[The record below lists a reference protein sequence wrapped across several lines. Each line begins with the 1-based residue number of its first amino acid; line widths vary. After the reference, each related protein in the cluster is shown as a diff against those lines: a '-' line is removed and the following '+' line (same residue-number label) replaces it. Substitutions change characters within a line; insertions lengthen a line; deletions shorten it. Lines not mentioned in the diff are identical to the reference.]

1 MAMAMA
7 DAHLRSSTSCVPS
20 HCPALVPALAT
31 LTSLRKCA
39 FHKPSFPSLV
49 FQSYCLGWASG
60 RGKTAASA
68 VPVTTSGSSIDI
80 KKCNEQ
86 ARDARLQHLE
96 AQALE
101 TLQKTVENF
110 EKPAFPC
117 ALIAGDV
124 VILDLL
130 HRIGAFS
137 DNKVKIIFIDT
148 FHLFPETYKFLSEV
162 EERYGF
168 KAHVFHA
175 ADVNNKEAYDAK
187 FGSDL
192 FITDIEEYDRI
203 CKVEPF
209 SRALKT
215 LEVDAMINGRRRDHG
230 AERAHLEV
238 FEEGKMVK
246 VQPLAYWEFRDC
258 WDYLTKYS
266 LPYHPLH
273 DQGFP
278 SIGDVQSTIPVPREK
293 WFEYAGE
300 RSGRFQGLTNPDGS
314 AKTECG
320 IHVGGR
326 T

>member
-7 DAHLRSSTSCVPS
+7 DLHLRSFAPSLPS
-20 HCPALVPALAT
+20 HRLASAPPFASLALPRKHDAQKLAFPTLLLQQQCSGWATGRGRT
-31 LTSLRKCA
+31 LTC
-39 FHKPSFPSLV
+39 
-49 FQSYCLGWASG
+49 
-60 RGKTAASA
+60 A
-68 VPVTTSGSSIDI
+68 VPVSTSGSTIDTE
-80 KKCNEQ
+80 KWNQQ
-86 ARDARLQHLE
+86 ARDARLEHLE

-101 TLQKTVENF
+101 TLKKTVESF

-130 HRIGAFS
+130 SRIGALS
-137 DNKVKIIFIDT
+137 DEKVKIIFIDT
-148 FHLFPETYKFLSEV
+148 FHLFPETHQFLSEL
-162 EERYGF
+162 EKRYGF
-168 KAHVFHA
+168 KAHTFHA
-175 ADVNNKEAYDAK
+175 ANVNSKEEYDAK

-209 SRALKT
+209 SRALET

-238 FEEGKMVK
+238 FEEGKMTK

-258 WDYLTKYS
+258 WNYLKKYS

-278 SIGDVQSTIPVPREK
+278 SIGDVQTTIPVSRDK

-300 RSGRFQGLTNPDGS
+300 RSGRFQGLKNPDGS
-314 AKTECG
+314 EKTECG
-320 IHVGGR
+320 IHVGGSN
-326 T
+326 